1 MSECKYVLIT
11 SCGRSGSTLLNMLL
25 GAHAKAV
32 AVGELTKLMR
42 VDSCSCGATPVAS
55 CPFWACVIER
65 AEAHGDFVSTRRK
78 SLTESLPGS
87 AYRRARDLFRLSP
100 PKMPALASSTFA
112 VLDAALDVS
121 KASVVIDS
129 TKEPGRAVALLRSRP
144 DSCRIIQLI
153 RDGRGVCS
161 SLLRQSSDEPAW
173 QSKMRGAAGFWRRTN
188 ERILRA
194 LNHVPDSQQM
204 QVRYEDLAEGSGA
217 TLSRICDFVMLEST
231 TGMLEY
237 AETPQ
242 HLAGGNRMR
251 FERSSRLFLDER
263 WRKDLTSA
271 QLREFEAVAG
281 DLNRAFG
288 YEAVR

>member
-1 MSECKYVLIT
+1 
-11 SCGRSGSTLLNMLL
+11 
-25 GAHAKAV
+25 
-32 AVGELTKLMR
+32 
-42 VDSCSCGATPVAS
+42 
-55 CPFWACVIER
+55 
-65 AEAHGDFVSTRRK
+65 
-78 SLTESLPGS
+78 
-87 AYRRARDLFRLSP
+87 
-100 PKMPALASSTFA
+100 
-112 VLDAALDVS
+112 
-121 KASVVIDS
+121 
-129 TKEPGRAVALLRSRP
+129 
-144 DSCRIIQLI
+144 
-153 RDGRGVCS
+153 
-161 SLLRQSSDEPAW
+161 
-173 QSKMRGAAGFWRRTN
+173 
-188 ERILRA
+188 
-194 LNHVPDSQQM
+194 M